1 MYPTIGDL
9 LGIRL
14 PVSTH
19 ALFLAVALAV
29 AALVFRAQ
37 ARRLGQSDEAI
48 LYVVLGALLGGGV
61 FMRLGTWLQHLDL
74 RRNASLAEQWA
85 YGNKS
90 IIGGLFGAWLGV
102 HIAKRVVGY
111 RARTG
116 DLFAPAVAAGMAVG
130 RIGCLLTERPGTQ
143 TGNSFGI
150 TLDAVTAARLGAP
163 AGVPLHPSM
172 LYEIAFHILAF
183 CVLWFWLR
191 HKPIP
196 AGESFT
202 LYIAA
207 YGIFRFLVEF
217 VRGNEVVW
225 YDLTRVQLVL
235 LATLPVLLTRIALLA
250 RRGELRALT
259 QPGGIP
265 APEPVEAR

>member
-1 MYPTIGDL
+1 M
-9 LGIRL
+9 
-14 PVSTH
+14 
-19 ALFLAVALAV
+19 
-29 AALVFRAQ
+29 
-37 ARRLGQSDEAI
+37 
-48 LYVVLGALLGGGV
+48 
-61 FMRLGTWLQHLDL
+61 
-74 RRNASLAEQWA
+74 
-85 YGNKS
+85 
-90 IIGGLFGAWLGV
+90 
-102 HIAKRVVGY
+102 
-111 RARTG
+111 
-116 DLFAPAVAAGMAVG
+116 
-130 RIGCLLTERPGTQ
+130 
-143 TGNSFGI
+143 
-150 TLDAVTAARLGAP
+150 
-163 AGVPLHPSM
+163 
-172 LYEIAFHILAF
+172 
-183 CVLWFWLR
+183 LWFWLR